1 MRSNFHI
8 IFKAYRDKLAI
19 RQQQI
24 AKQPI
29 NYAVNG
35 NKEQSEFEQKPIKNF
50 DEFSDGEE
58 EEFKERAEKRKLEKR
73 EEEELAAAK
82 NLKIKQEEN
91 QMKESE
97 IWDKLSEL
105 NNKFKTI
112 KLIKKDEKK
121 MSSTIL

>member
-73 EEEELAAAK
+73 EEEELAATK
-82 NLKIKQEEN
+82 KLKIKQEEN

-112 KLIKKDEKK
+112 KQTKKDEKK
-121 MSSTIL
+121 MSASIL